1 MKQILIAAF
10 TALSFTACNDT
21 ATTTTS
27 PSDTDSAKMSTT
39 TATDS
44 KEAKE
49 ERNKEI
55 VEASLKGLDN
65 GGNVDVVF
73 KDAAPDM
80 VDYGDGSMKPMKV
93 DSVKGF
99 LKMLLAAMPDYKGI
113 DFTTVADGDNLM
125 VYGTWTGTW
134 KNDFMGSK
142 ATGKSFKIKDVDF
155 FKLNDE
161 GKITEH
167 RSVTPMSEINRQ
179 IGMKMPAQ

>member
-21 ATTTTS
+21 ATTTNNA
-27 PSDTDSAKMSTT
+27 SDTDSTKMSTT

-49 ERNKEI
+49 ERNKQI
-55 VEASLKGLDN
+55 VEASLKGVDD
-65 GGNVDVVF
+65 GDVDVVF

-99 LKMLLAAMPDYKGI
+99 LKMWMAAIPDYKGS
-113 DFTTVADGDNLM
+113 DFTTVADGDNVM
-125 VYGTWTGTW
+125 VYGTWSGTW
-134 KNDFMGSK
+134 KNDMMGAK

-155 FKLNDE
+155 FKLNDD

-167 RSVTPMSEINRQ
+167 RSVTPMSEIARQ
-179 IGMKMPAQ
+179 TGMKMPAQ